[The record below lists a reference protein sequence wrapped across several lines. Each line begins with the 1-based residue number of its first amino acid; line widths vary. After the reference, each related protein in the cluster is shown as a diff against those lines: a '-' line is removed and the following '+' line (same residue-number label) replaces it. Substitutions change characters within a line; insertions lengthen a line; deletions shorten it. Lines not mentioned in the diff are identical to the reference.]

1 MSRTSS
7 VAIIFGTFFLFT
19 LAHFSSQYFFLA
31 PTQWHDVFVK
41 FLFIPVVLAAY
52 AWGLRGGLWLGSLAA
67 VVEISDLSRWC
78 GPNHPEF
85 YGKIAEIFL
94 FVGVGCLLGRL
105 RDIRE
110 RAPSAQIRDERR
122 AEDRYRKSIMD
133 PLTHA
138 YNRNFMQKMLQSH
151 FEDAQQHG
159 HIFSL
164 LMLDLNRFKTI
175 NDRHGHPA
183 GDRVLQSTVQTIVNQ
198 VRKTDLICR
207 FGGDEFLVI
216 LPNCKENQ
224 AVDLAL
230 RLRHEMAKVTFSN
243 VRGPFK
249 ADFSVGVVGFR
260 KEYESLTKMLAKLDE
275 VLNRAKREE
284 SCVAKA
290 G

>member
-1 MSRTSS
+1 MARTLIFLILFEVFAFV
-7 VAIIFGTFFLFT
+7 VAMGM
-19 LAHFSSQYFFLA
+19 
-31 PTQWHDVFVK
+31 
-41 FLFIPVVLAAY
+41 AY
-52 AWGLRGGLWLGSLAA
+52 RWGLRRG
-67 VVEISDLSRWC
+67 RRQM
-78 GPNHPEF
+78 GP
-85 YGKIAEIFL
+85 
-94 FVGVGCLLGRL
+94 VGFHG
-105 RDIRE
+105 
-110 RAPSAQIRDERR
+110 ERR
-122 AEDRYRKSIMD
+122 AEDHYKKSILD

-138 YNRNFMQKMLQSH
+138 YNRNFMQKMLQTH
-151 FEDAQQHG
+151 FEDAVQHG
-159 HIFSL
+159 HQFSL

-243 VRGPFK
+243 VKGPFK
-249 ADFSVGVVGFR
+249 ADFSIGVVGFR
-260 KEYESLTKMLAKLDE
+260 KEYESLAKMLVKLDE
-275 VLNRAKREE
+275 ALDRAKKEE

>member
-1 MSRTSS
+1 MTRTITI
-7 VAIIFGTFFLFT
+7 AFILGTFAF
-19 LAHFSSQYFFLA
+19 FSA
-31 PTQWHDVFVK
+31 
-41 FLFIPVVLAAY
+41 VLTAY
-52 AWGLRGGLWLGSLAA
+52 WWGLRNGRRQAKQ
-67 VVEISDLSRWC
+67 
-78 GPNHPEF
+78 GPLQ
-85 YGKIAEIFL
+85 A
-94 FVGVGCLLGRL
+94 
-105 RDIRE
+105 
-110 RAPSAQIRDERR
+110 ERR
-122 AEDRYRKSIMD
+122 AEERYRKSIMD

-159 HIFSL
+159 HVFSL
-164 LMLDLNRFKTI
+164 LMLDLNHFKTI

-249 ADFSVGVVGFR
+249 ADFSIGVVGFR
-260 KEYESLTKMLAKLDE
+260 KEYESLAKMLSKLDE
-275 VLNRAKREE
+275 ALVRAKRDE